1 MYIGVL
7 GIRVITGGWEGRWD
21 ILEGILTWYLLETC
35 NFFFSFSVKF
45 YLIFTSFLYFMYTT
59 KYK

>member
-21 ILEGILTWYLLETC
+21 ILEGILTWYLYR
-35 NFFFSFSVKF
+35 N
-45 YLIFTSFLYFMYTT
+45 M
-59 KYK
+59 